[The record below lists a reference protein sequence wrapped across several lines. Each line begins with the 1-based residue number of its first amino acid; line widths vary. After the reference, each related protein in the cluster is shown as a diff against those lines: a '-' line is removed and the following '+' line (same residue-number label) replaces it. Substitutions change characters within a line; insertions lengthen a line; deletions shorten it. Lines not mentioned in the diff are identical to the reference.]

1 MKRSSR
7 KNKPLSR
14 LDLAADALGVL
25 GLSPVQA
32 INDPVRAMR
41 VAATASLIDGN
52 RFLEMVL
59 ASGLL
64 GDAAGVTSPS
74 GGYRSGVHVDLMTYD
89 SEDEARLLLTGV
101 LACFLSRLR
110 ETRRVS
116 FSPAV

>member
-64 GDAAGVTSPS
+64 VDVAGATSPS
-74 GGYRSGVHVDLMTYD
+74 DRFRSGMPVDLTAYD
-89 SEDEARLLLTGV
+89 SEDEARLVLSGV
-101 LACFLSRLR
+101 LACFLNRFR
-110 ETRRVS
+110 EAKRS
-116 FSPAV
+116 CLSPAA